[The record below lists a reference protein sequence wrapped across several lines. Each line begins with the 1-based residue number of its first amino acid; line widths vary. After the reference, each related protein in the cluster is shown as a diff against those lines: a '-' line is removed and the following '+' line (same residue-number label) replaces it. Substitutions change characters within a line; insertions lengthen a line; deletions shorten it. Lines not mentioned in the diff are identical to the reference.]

1 VDIKREPPKKRGRY
15 IIGGVGAAAVVG
27 ITAFL
32 MGLKPAAPTVD
43 RATLWIDTVRQ
54 GTMVRQVRAPG
65 TLVPEQLQFVTAVTT
80 GRIERLPIRPGTP
93 VKTGDVILEMSN
105 PDVQLQKLEAERQL
119 TAAEGAV
126 VSLRT
131 QLDGQVL
138 QSQGTIAQLRAQLNE
153 AKRQYA
159 VFQSLSEKKLSSQN
173 ELDKAK
179 ETAEDLES
187 RLKYEQDRLKI
198 TQQSAQEQIRLQQAQ
213 VDRMRAIAKFQ
224 SEREASML
232 VRAPSDGVLQEL
244 GSAANGQLELGQ
256 YVNAGQTLARIA
268 QPGRLKAVLRVP
280 ETQAKDVATGQPVSV
295 DTRNGLWDG
304 RVMRIDPAAQ
314 NGTVTV
320 EVALQGQGPPGVRPE
335 LSVDGTIEI
344 ERLVNVMYVGRP
356 AYGQAESTV
365 GLFRLDPDG
374 KYAQRISVK
383 LGRSSVNTI
392 EVAQGLN
399 VGDKVIISD
408 MSQWD
413 NVDRVRL
420 R

>member
-15 IIGGVGAAAVVG
+15 IIGGVGAVAVVG

-65 TLVPEQLQFVTAVTT
+65 TLVPEQLQFVTALTS

-93 VKTGDVILEMSN
+93 VKPGDVILEMTN
-105 PDVQLQKLEAERQL
+105 PDVQLQLLSAQQQR
-119 TAAEGAV
+119 TAAEGNV
-126 VSLRT
+126 VQLRT
-131 QLDGQVL
+131 QLQSQVL
-138 QSQGTIAQLRAQLNE
+138 QQQGQIAQLRAQLGV
-153 AKRQYA
+153 AQRSLT
-159 VFQSLSEKKLSSQN
+159 VFQSLGEKKLSSAN
-173 ELDKAK
+173 ELAQAR
-179 ETAEDLES
+179 EAVEDLEA
-187 RLKYEQDRLKI
+187 RLKYAENQLKI
-198 TQQSAQEQIRLQQAQ
+198 TEESATRQIALQQAQ
-213 VDRMRAIAKFQ
+213 VDRMRAIEQFQ
-224 SEREASML
+224 ADRQASMV
-232 VRAPSDGVLQEL
+232 VRAPSEGVLQEL
-244 GSAANGQLELGQ
+244 GSAASGQLELGQ

-280 ETQAKDVATGQPVSV
+280 ETQAKDVAVGQPVSV
-295 DTRNGLWDG
+295 DTRNGLWGG

-320 EVALQGQGPPGVRPE
+320 EVALEGDAPAGARPE

-344 ERLVNVMYVGRP
+344 ERLTNVMYVGRP

>member
-1 VDIKREPPKKRGRY
+1 MDIKREPTKKRGRY
-15 IIGGVGAAAVVG
+15 IIGGLGAAAVIG

-93 VKTGDVILEMSN
+93 VQPGDVILEMSN
-105 PDVQLQKLEAERQL
+105 PDVQLQKMEAERQL
-119 TAAEGAV
+119 TAAEANV

-131 QLDGQVL
+131 QLQGQVL
-138 QSQGTIAQLRAQLNE
+138 QQQGQIAQLRALLGE
-153 AKRQYA
+153 AKRSYA
-159 VFQSLSEKKLSSQN
+159 VFQSLGEKKLSSQN
-173 ELDKAK
+173 ELERAK
-179 ETAEDLES
+179 ESVEDLEE
-187 RLKYEQDRLKI
+187 RLRGEQERLKI
-198 TQQSAQEQIRLQQAQ
+198 TEGSVGQQLQLAQAQ
-213 VDRMRAIAKFQ
+213 VERMRAIARFQ
-224 SEREASML
+224 SEREASMV
-232 VRAPSDGVLQEL
+232 VRAPSAGVLQEL
-244 GSAANGQLELGQ
+244 GSAASGQLELGQ

-280 ETQAKDVATGQPVSV
+280 ETQAKDVASGQPVSI
-295 DTRNGLWDG
+295 DTRNGLWEG

-320 EVALQGQGPPGVRPE
+320 EVALEGQAPAGARPE

-344 ERLVNVMYVGRP
+344 ERLTNVMYVGRP

-374 KYAQRISVK
+374 KHAQRISVK

-392 EVAQGLN
+392 DVSQGLN
-399 VGDKVIISD
+399 VGDKLIISD
-408 MSQWD
+408 MSQRD